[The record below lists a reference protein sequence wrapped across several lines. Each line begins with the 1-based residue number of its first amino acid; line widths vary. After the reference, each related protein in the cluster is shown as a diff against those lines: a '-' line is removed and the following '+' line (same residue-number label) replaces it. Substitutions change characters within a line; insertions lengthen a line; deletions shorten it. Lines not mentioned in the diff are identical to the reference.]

1 MFDIGDIVAGIED
14 SPYTVTDCRMTRGE
28 VTEVNYDDMSFCV
41 RVLEHGHTPYIGGN
55 HSALDPR
62 YFTLVEESGGGNFEV
77 ATDEEL
83 GAFLL
88 TEGA

>member
-14 SPYTVTDCRMTRGE
+14 SPYTVTNYRMTRGE
-28 VTEVNYDDMSFCV
+28 VTEVNYDDGSFRVC
-41 RVLEHGHTPYIGGN
+41 VLEHERTPCIGGN

-62 YFTLVEESGGGNFEV
+62 YFTLVEESGGGNFEA
-77 ATDEEL
+77 ATVEEL